1 MHKNMR
7 FLLKL
12 GAFLLLCL
20 SLAPMTGCG
29 FQKQRLPKNQTYVT
43 SWQYRYATQN
53 RHYRGHGA
61 YRGQMPQ
68 ELNIAPVSGYDGS
81 GRSIAATA
89 ASQIGKPYVSGGIS
103 PSMGFDCSGL
113 VYWTCRT
120 NGIAIP
126 RMSIEQ
132 ASFGYQVNRKSLLP
146 GDVLVFKT
154 PRGYHSGIYVGNNSF
169 VHSPN
174 PRKRVRVETLAAGT
188 YYDKYYM
195 TARRVAR

>member
-1 MHKNMR
+1 MHRHMR
-7 FLLKL
+7 FFLKL
-12 GAFLLLCL
+12 GALLLLSL

-29 FQKQRLPKNQTYVT
+29 FQKQRLPKQHTYVT
-43 SWQYRYATQN
+43 SSQYRYATQN
-53 RHYRGHGA
+53 RHYRGHLG
-61 YRGQMPQ
+61 YRYQLPR
-68 ELNIAPVSGYDGS
+68 ELDILPVSGRDGS

-103 PSMGFDCSGL
+103 PSSGFDCSGL

-126 RMSIEQ
+126 RMSLEQ
-132 ASFGYQVNRKSLLP
+132 ASYGHKVNRRDLRP

-174 PRKRVRVETLAAGT
+174 RRKTVRVETLAAGT

-195 TARRVAR
+195 TARRVSR

>member
-29 FQKQRLPKNQTYVT
+29 FQKQRLPKQHTYVT
-43 SWQYRYATQN
+43 SAQYRYATQN
-53 RHYRGHGA
+53 RHYRGHRGWS
-61 YRGQMPQ
+61 GQMQ
-68 ELNIAPVSGYDGS
+68 QLDILPVSGRDGS

-113 VYWTCRT
+113 VYWSCRT

-132 ASFGYQVNRKSLLP
+132 ASFGYKVSRNSLLP

-195 TARRVAR
+195 TARRVSR